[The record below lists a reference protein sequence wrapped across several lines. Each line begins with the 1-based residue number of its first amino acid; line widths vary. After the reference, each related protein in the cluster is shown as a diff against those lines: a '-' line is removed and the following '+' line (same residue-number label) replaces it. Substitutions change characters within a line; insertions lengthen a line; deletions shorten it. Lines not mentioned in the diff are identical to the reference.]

1 MGWLAIID
9 RCPRCGAPRTGSGS
23 PFRCVACGLTL
34 FGGPTVGVGCF
45 VRDAAGRHLFTVRG
59 KDPGKGMLGL
69 PGGFVDAG
77 ESAEDAL
84 HREVREEIGGAIT
97 GIRYLCSSPNRY
109 LFGGVEY
116 DVLDVFYTAE
126 LVAGELRLDPDEI
139 GALRW
144 IPATEVRVEDIAFP
158 SMRAAW
164 RVLQDRG
171 LQPAS
176 G

>member
-1 MGWLAIID
+1 MAWIDVID
-9 RCPRCGAPRTGSGS
+9 RCPRCATPRTGAGS
-23 PFRCVACGLTL
+23 PFRCVACGLTR
-34 FGGPTVGVGCF
+34 FANPAVGVGCF

-97 GIRYLCSSPNRY
+97 AVRYLCSSPNRY
-109 LFGGVEY
+109 LYGGVAY
-116 DVLDVFYTAE
+116 DVLDIFFTAE
-126 LVAGELRLDPDEI
+126 LAAGALTLDPEEI
-139 GALRW
+139 GAVRW
-144 IPATEVRVEDIAFP
+144 MPTADVRVDDIAFP

-164 RVLQDRG
+164 RVLVG
-171 LQPAS
+171 SA
-176 G
+176 